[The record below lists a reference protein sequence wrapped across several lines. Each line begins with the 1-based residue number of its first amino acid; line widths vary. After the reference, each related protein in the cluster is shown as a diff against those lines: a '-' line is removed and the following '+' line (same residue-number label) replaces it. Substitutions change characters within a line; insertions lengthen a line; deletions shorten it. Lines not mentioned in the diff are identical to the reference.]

1 MPNSSMTP
9 QQLHEPPA
17 GIDAVVEAYER
28 FMLLVSAGH
37 APELVELTLSMA
49 QMKVLYV
56 LWARRE
62 VRMSE
67 LVGVLGV
74 SISSVSE
81 LVDRLVDAGLAS
93 RRDDPADRRHVV
105 VAITAEGIELLDR
118 FRELGL
124 REFRRLISGLN
135 RDELELVERCIAV
148 LTTAARQREP
158 S

>member
-1 MPNSSMTP
+1 MTP